1 MLAEGEGLLVEAGPE
16 PAEGG
21 AVADPED
28 QLDPPHQALH
38 VPVVGGAVVVH
49 DGVVLWGGGRGL
61 TWYQTDI
68 YITFYCTVFRF
79 ATTTTKTIQKD
90 ITTQFLA
97 LVYFHDTNP
106 STVVI
111 C

>member
-49 DGVVLWGGGRGL
+49 DGVVLGGG
-61 TWYQTDI
+61 
-68 YITFYCTVFRF
+68 
-79 ATTTTKTIQKD
+79 AE
-90 ITTQFLA
+90 A
-97 LVYFHDTNP
+97 
-106 STVVI
+106 
-111 C
+111 